1 MSTIIDPG
9 VANPYL
15 TGNFGPVTEE
25 LTSFDLPVRGELPA
39 ELSGR
44 FLRNGPNPRGE
55 TDAATYHWFTGDG
68 MVHGIRLRDGQAE
81 WYRNRWVRSPDMAA
95 RFDETPPP
103 NPYGPDV
110 GTFSANTN
118 VIGFGGRT
126 YAVVEAGSPPI
137 ELSDELETVGLT
149 DFGGTLEHTFSA
161 HPKLDPFTGELH
173 VAAYYWAWGN
183 KIRYLVVG
191 PDGRVT
197 RNVDVDVPGGPMV
210 HDIAMSASRV
220 ALFDLPCLFDL
231 DTAMGGA
238 RLPYR
243 WNTGYQARIGIVSRD
258 HGADDVQWFDIDPC
272 YVFHPLN
279 SYDRADGAMVIDAV
293 RHPRMFD
300 TQLLGPDEGATTLTR
315 WVLDPVTG
323 RATEDVLD
331 DTPCEFPRMDERIQ
345 GREHR
350 YGYAVRA
357 DGQIAHGP
365 TIKFDVTGATTQ
377 VHDHGAGRGGMEPLF
392 VPRGGSTVEDDGW
405 ILQLVYDAGTDGTDL
420 VVYDARE
427 FTADPVAVVSLPQ
440 RVPYGFHGNWV
451 PDA

>member
-1 MSTIIDPG
+1 MSYPPSSRGGSCAT
-9 VANPYL
+9 
-15 TGNFGPVTEE
+15 
-25 LTSFDLPVRGELPA
+25 VRT
-39 ELSGR
+39 
-44 FLRNGPNPRGE
+44 RGE

-210 HDIAMSASRV
+210 HDIAMSAPRV

-238 RLPYR
+238 GSLTAGTPGTRRGSASCP
-243 WNTGYQARIGIVSRD
+243 
-258 HGADDVQWFDIDPC
+258 
-272 YVFHPLN
+272 
-279 SYDRADGAMVIDAV
+279 
-293 RHPRMFD
+293 
-300 TQLLGPDEGATTLTR
+300 ATM
-315 WVLDPVTG
+315 
-323 RATEDVLD
+323 A
-331 DTPCEFPRMDERIQ
+331 
-345 GREHR
+345 
-350 YGYAVRA
+350 
-357 DGQIAHGP
+357 P
-365 TIKFDVTGATTQ
+365 TTSS
-377 VHDHGAGRGGMEPLF
+377 
-392 VPRGGSTVEDDGW
+392 GSTSTP
-405 ILQLVYDAGTDGTDL
+405 ATSST
-420 VVYDARE
+420 RSTPT
-427 FTADPVAVVSLPQ
+427 TAPTV
-440 RVPYGFHGNWV
+440 RW
-451 PDA
+451 

>member
-173 VAAYYWAWGN
+173 VCVLLGLGQQDPLP
-183 KIRYLVVG
+183 RRRPRRQG
-191 PDGRVT
+191 DPQRGRRRSGRPDGARHRHERHGSRCST
-197 RNVDVDVPGGPMV
+197 CLACSTSTPPWAVPGSLTAGTPGTRRG
-210 HDIAMSASRV
+210 SASC
-220 ALFDLPCLFDL
+220 P
-231 DTAMGGA
+231 
-238 RLPYR
+238 
-243 WNTGYQARIGIVSRD
+243 
-258 HGADDVQWFDIDPC
+258 
-272 YVFHPLN
+272 
-279 SYDRADGAMVIDAV
+279 
-293 RHPRMFD
+293 
-300 TQLLGPDEGATTLTR
+300 ATM
-315 WVLDPVTG
+315 
-323 RATEDVLD
+323 A
-331 DTPCEFPRMDERIQ
+331 
-345 GREHR
+345 
-350 YGYAVRA
+350 
-357 DGQIAHGP
+357 P
-365 TIKFDVTGATTQ
+365 TTSS
-377 VHDHGAGRGGMEPLF
+377 
-392 VPRGGSTVEDDGW
+392 GSTSTP
-405 ILQLVYDAGTDGTDL
+405 ATSST
-420 VVYDARE
+420 RSTPT
-427 FTADPVAVVSLPQ
+427 TAPTV
-440 RVPYGFHGNWV
+440 RW
-451 PDA
+451 